1 VSSFLW
7 ARIAGSNRRSISE
20 CARCSSPDISPEE
33 IATDGLIRQKG
44 VTKQPKRES
53 GARPMRT
60 DCIPN
65 QLSFQGLGRR
75 RIEAEFDAGMVT
87 SDAGGLLLRETAA
100 RTRMMEGIGACFTDG
115 RDPARV
121 EHTVESLVA
130 QRIYGIALGYED
142 L

>member
-1 VSSFLW
+1 
-7 ARIAGSNRRSISE
+7 RRRLSGAS
-20 CARCSSPDISPEE
+20 RLSPPESTPVE
-33 IATDGLIRQKG
+33 KAPDGLIRQKG
-44 VTKQPKRES
+44 ATKQPKRES

-100 RTRMMEGIGACFTDG
+100 RTRMMERIGACFTDG

-121 EHTVESLVA
+121 ERSVESLVA